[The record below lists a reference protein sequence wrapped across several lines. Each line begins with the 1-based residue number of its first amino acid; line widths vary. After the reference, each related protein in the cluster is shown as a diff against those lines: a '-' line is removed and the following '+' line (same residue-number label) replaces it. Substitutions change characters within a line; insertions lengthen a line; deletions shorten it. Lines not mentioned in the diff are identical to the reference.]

1 LRFLPRKLEAYATYL
16 SNDPYSMTQRHAL
29 TQSDGN
35 LRMMKQKP
43 TTQDSDSPTIGLGWQ
58 IAVSILVVLHVLA
71 VLAEPLRFFSQSPVK
86 FASEEAR
93 LLRMATGPYVDF
105 MYLSHGYSFFAPN
118 PGPSHLLECEL
129 VLISKDATSA
139 EPSSI
144 GRPAFVDANRNV
156 SPQSSWRVFPNR
168 KTDWPR
174 LLYHRHF
181 MLSEFY
187 QTQFAPLSLTEQD
200 KLAPAILETWKQDRQ
215 LYEQLQKSIQAN
227 LAQAYPDQVATL
239 RRIEHALPSE
249 VQILVERWKLTD
261 PRLYLEL
268 SEGDAPATTP
278 ESMPKP

>member
-1 LRFLPRKLEAYATYL
+1 
-16 SNDPYSMTQRHAL
+16 MIQ
-29 TQSDGN
+29 Q
-35 LRMMKQKP
+35 KQITKN
-43 TTQDSDSPTIGLGWQ
+43 SDSPTIGRGWQ
-58 IAVSILVVLHVLA
+58 IAVSVLVLLHVLA

-93 LLRMATGPYVDF
+93 LLRLATGAYVDF

-129 VLISKDATSA
+129 VPISNDVRMT
-139 EPSSI
+139 EPS
-144 GRPAFVDANRNV
+144 GGNRPVFVDANRNV
-156 SPQSSWRVFPNR
+156 SPQSNWRVFPNR

-181 MLSEFY
+181 MLSEFFH
-187 QTQFAPLSLTEQD
+187 TQFAPMSLAEQD

-215 LYEQLQKSIQAN
+215 LYEQLQKSVRTN
-227 LAQAYPDQVATL
+227 LAQAYPDQVPTL

-268 SEGDAPATTP
+268 AEGDAAATTP